1 MGNQLMFRKIYKK
14 IKKYDTIVIARHVGA
29 DPDALA
35 SQIALRDII
44 LNTFPNKKVYA
55 VGTPASVFKY
65 LGILDKFNEEMYQ
78 NSLLICLDVPD
89 SGRVDG
95 VDTKYFKDSIKI
107 DHHPFVEKYCELEW
121 IDDSASS
128 ACQLVMELV
137 LNTRLKITKSAAEKL
152 YIGLVADTDRF
163 LFDYTSTK
171 TFDIVSKI
179 IKLTNIEFTHLYESL
194 YLRPLK
200 EVKFQSYLT
209 TNLKVT
215 ENGFGYIVATEEM
228 LKEFDVDAATAR
240 NMVNNFYYINE
251 IVSWAVFTIDG
262 KSENIRGSIR
272 SRGPIINE
280 VATMFNGGGHKFAS
294 GVRLKEMEDIDKIV
308 KELDKVCED
317 YNKSKE
323 QK

>member
-1 MGNQLMFRKIYKK
+1 MGNRLKYSNIYRK

-35 SQIALRDII
+35 SQIALRDVI
-44 LNTFPNKKVYA
+44 LNTFPKKKVYA
-55 VGTPASVFKY
+55 VGNPASVFKY

-89 SGRVDG
+89 AGRVDG
-95 VDTKYFKDSIKI
+95 VDVKLFKDSIKI
-107 DHHPFVEKYCELEW
+107 DHHPFVEQYCKLEW
-121 IDDSASS
+121 IDDQASS
-128 ACQLVMELV
+128 TCQMIMELI
-137 LNTRLKITKSAAEKL
+137 LNTKLKITKNAAEKL

-163 LFDYTSTK
+163 LFDYTTTK

-179 IKLTNIEFTHLYESL
+179 IKLTDINFTNLYESL

-209 TNLKVT
+209 SNFKVT
-215 ENGFGYIVATEEM
+215 DNGFGYIVATDEM

-240 NMVNNFYYINE
+240 NMVNNFYYIDE
-251 IVSWAVFTIDG
+251 IIAWAVFTVDS
-262 KSENIRGSIR
+262 KNDSIRGSIR

-280 VATMFNGGGHKFAS
+280 IAIKFNGGGHKFAS
-294 GVRLKEMEDIDKIV
+294 GVRLKSADDIDKIIQYLDETCAEFNKA
-308 KELDKVCED
+308 KEL
-317 YNKSKE
+317 N
-323 QK
+323 